1 MPNQPSHMPQK
12 RMRFLSTLVAS
23 TLGAL
28 LAFGLVFFIA
38 LFFFVALAAS
48 TEQAP
53 RVRAGSV
60 LVVPLAGS
68 IQERSSDDPLAASL
82 LGERSYNLMQFKEAL
97 QKATVDP
104 RVDGIWLQLKGLSTS
119 WATLQEIR
127 SALVAFKE
135 SGKFIVASSDDHA
148 VGEGSYFLASA
159 ADEIYSSAQAP
170 FEFNGFYM
178 AGEFYKNMLDKLD
191 IEAQPVRAGK
201 YKSAI
206 EPFTRTNL
214 SDANREQL
222 SALLDAQYNTFLE
235 TIANSRDLSRDNI
248 LAAMETE
255 AILTATD
262 AYRVGLI
269 DDLLFH
275 DQVKTLIKSKMALEE
290 TDELRTIS
298 LRSYTRVPKS
308 DAGIE
313 TSRKNE
319 IAIVYAVGAIMTGT
333 SGYSANP
340 LLGGEIVGSETF
352 NEAIRDAVE
361 SDRVKA
367 IVVRVSSPGGSAA
380 ASDAMWREIKLAA
393 EQKPVIIS
401 MGNVAASGG
410 YWIATAGDMIIANPL
425 TITGSI
431 GVFSMMLDTSGL
443 FENKIGINF
452 DVVRTGP
459 FADMYSGTRA
469 LSPEEI
475 RLLSQSTEETYQSF
489 LELVAESRGMS
500 VEEVH
505 ALAQGRVWS
514 GVDALEAGLVDELGG
529 LDLALERAAE
539 QADIQEGG
547 YSIKILPRPK
557 TFIEQMNEALNAR
570 AAQVWLNLTLS
581 PTEQLLRQEAEKLK
595 VFNQLHGT
603 VQAWM
608 PGKLE
613 VR

>member
-12 RMRFLSTLVAS
+12 RMRFLSTLLAS

-28 LAFGLVFFIA
+28 LAFGLVFFIV

-53 RVRAGSV
+53 RVRASSV
-60 LVVPLAGS
+60 LVVPLSGS
-68 IQERSSDDPLAASL
+68 IQERSSADPLTESL
-82 LGERSYNLMQFKEAL
+82 LGERSYNLMQFKEAI

-104 RVDGIWLQLKGLSTS
+104 RIDGIWLQLKGLSSS

-127 SALVAFKE
+127 SALVTFKE

-159 ADEIYSSAQAP
+159 ADEIYASAQAP

-178 AGEFYKNMLDKLD
+178 AGEFYKGLLDKLD
-191 IEAQPVRAGK
+191 IQAQPVRAGK

-206 EPFTRTNL
+206 EPFIRTNL
-214 SDANREQL
+214 SDDNREQL
-222 SALLDAQYNTFLE
+222 TALLDAQYNIFLQ
-235 TIANSRDLSRDNI
+235 TIADSRELSRENI
-248 LAAMETE
+248 LAIMESE

-269 DDLLFH
+269 NDLLFH
-275 DQVKTLIKSKMALEE
+275 DQVEDLIKDRMALEE
-290 TDELRTIS
+290 SDELRTIS
-298 LRSYTRVPKS
+298 LRSYIRVPKS

-319 IAIVYAVGAIMTGT
+319 IAVVYAVGAIMTGT

-352 NEAIRDAVE
+352 NAAMREAAE

-367 IVVRVSSPGGSAA
+367 IVVRIDSPGGSAA
-380 ASDAMWREIKLAA
+380 ASDAMWREITLAA

-401 MGNVAASGG
+401 MGDVAASGG
-410 YWIATAGDMIIANPL
+410 FWIATAGDMIVANPL

-443 FENKIGINF
+443 FENKLGINF

-489 LELVAESRGMS
+489 LELVAESRKMS

-514 GVDALEAGLVDELGG
+514 GVDAFEAGLVDVLGG
-529 LDLALERAAE
+529 LDKALELAVE
-539 QADIQEGG
+539 QAELQESG
-547 YSIKILPRPK
+547 YSIRVLPRPK
-557 TFIEQMNEALNAR
+557 TFIEQMNEAINAQ
-570 AAQVWLNLTLS
+570 AAQIWLNLTLS
-581 PTEQLLRQEAEKLK
+581 PTEQLIRQEAENLK

>member
-1 MPNQPSHMPQK
+1 
-12 RMRFLSTLVAS
+12 MRFLSTLLAS

-28 LAFGLVFFIA
+28 LALGLVFFIV

-53 RVRAGSV
+53 RVRASSV
-60 LVVPLAGS
+60 LVVPLSGS
-68 IQERSSDDPLAASL
+68 IQEQSSVDPLTASL
-82 LGERSYNLMQFKEAL
+82 LGERSYNLMQFKEAI

-104 RVDGIWLQLKGLSTS
+104 RIDGIWLQLKGLSSS

-127 SALVAFKE
+127 SALVTFKE

-159 ADEIYSSAQAP
+159 ADEIYASAQAP

-178 AGEFYKNMLDKLD
+178 AGEFYKGLLDKLD
-191 IEAQPVRAGK
+191 IQAQPVRAGK

-222 SALLDAQYNTFLE
+222 SALLDAQYNIFLQ
-235 TIANSRDLSRDNI
+235 TIADSRKLPRENI
-248 LAAMETE
+248 LAVMESE

-269 DDLLFH
+269 NDLLFH
-275 DQVKTLIKSKMALEE
+275 DQVENLIKDRMALEE
-290 TDELRTIS
+290 SDELRTIS
-298 LRSYTRVPKS
+298 LRSYIRVPKS

-319 IAIVYAVGAIMTGT
+319 IAVVYAVGAIMTGT

-352 NEAIRDAVE
+352 NTAMREAAE

-367 IVVRVSSPGGSAA
+367 IVVRIDSPGGSAA
-380 ASDAMWREIKLAA
+380 ASDAMWREITLAA

-401 MGNVAASGG
+401 MGDVAASGG
-410 YWIATAGDMIIANPL
+410 FWIATAGDMIVANPL

-443 FENKIGINF
+443 FENKLGINF

-489 LELVAESRGMS
+489 LELVAESRDMS

-514 GVDALEAGLVDELGG
+514 GVDAFEAGLVDVLGG
-529 LDLALERAAE
+529 LDKALELAVE
-539 QADIQEGG
+539 QAELQESG
-547 YSIKILPRPK
+547 YSIRVLPRPK
-557 TFIEQMNEALNAR
+557 TFIEQMNEAINAQ
-570 AAQVWLNLTLS
+570 AAQIWLNLTLS
-581 PTEQLLRQEAEKLK
+581 PTEQLIRQEAENLK
-595 VFNQLHGT
+595 TFNQLHGT

-613 VR
+613 IR